1 MKKKHHN
8 QFVRCLEN
16 IQDLSGQGLYEY
28 AIKLNSFMI
37 SRKTISYN
45 PKTKKYK
52 IINHIDDSKQYLTD
66 KQMMNEEYTNIGKAM
81 KLRALIAE
89 ID

>member
-1 MKKKHHN
+1 MSSHN

-28 AIKLNSFMI
+28 ALILGGAGVF
-37 SRKTISYN
+37 SRKTIRYN
-45 PKTKKYK
+45 KKTGKYH
-52 IINHIDDSKQYLTD
+52 IINHIDGTKQTLTSKQIVSPS
-66 KQMMNEEYTNIGKAM
+66 YTNIGEAM
-81 KLRALIAE
+81 VKRCLIAV